1 MSPRA
6 RILAISI
13 VSSAAA
19 IVGVGL
25 LLWAMDVHHDR
36 QHIVVFKAATPVYV
50 GTGEQNGCQG
60 TQLTT
65 VEQGV
70 KLPVQRIRY
79 LKDCA
84 TLDVVLPD
92 GRKGYVVLGVA
103 DASVIP
109 SQPTI

>member
-6 RILAISI
+6 RTWAISI
-13 VSSAAA
+13 VSPAAA

-25 LLWAMDVHHDR
+25 LLWARDVHHDR
-36 QHIVVFKAATPVYV
+36 QHIVIFKADTPVYV
-50 GTGEQNGCQG
+50 GTGEQGGCHG

-92 GRKGYVVLGVA
+92 GRKGYVVLGVG
-103 DASVIP
+103 DATVIP
-109 SQPTI
+109 PLPKI